1 MAVANRGPRD
11 HRVGRR
17 GRDAITSLTVGG
29 FKSLAA
35 AQTIEIAPLTI
46 LAGANSSGKSSMLQP
61 LLLLK
66 QTLEATYDPGPLL
79 INGPNAKFTT
89 TDQLFS
95 RCEGVGDAMEVGI
108 GYHVASRLALVFDR
122 EKKKLSLRE
131 MRVCDGNED
140 RIYRPGMSSDELR
153 RLIPADEA
161 QMFEGAFP
169 GSRSRA
175 LAWRVVRNRCFLDVG
190 LFQSEHETMYFG
202 MSPAGA
208 VATHLR
214 ELIHLPGLRGNPER
228 TYPVSAVGRT
238 FPGTFDKYAASVIAK
253 WEAENR
259 SELRKLGE
267 HLELLG
273 LTWKVATE
281 PVDETQV
288 QIKVGRLPHAAR
300 GGAHDLVNIADVG
313 VGLSQ
318 TLPIVVALLTARP
331 GQIVYIEQ
339 PEIHLHPSAQTK
351 LADVLAE
358 AARRGVRVVVETHS
372 SLLLLA
378 VQTAVATGR
387 LHPGDVRLHWFTR
400 DRQGATHV
408 VSGQLDQ
415 TGAFGDWPEDFGSVE
430 MAAEADY
437 VNAASRRLEDAI

>member
-1 MAVANRGPRD
+1 MATNNRAARD
-11 HRVGRR
+11 QRPSRR
-17 GRDAITSLTVGG
+17 GRDAITSVTVGG
-29 FKSLAA
+29 FKSVAA
-35 AQTIEIAPLTI
+35 AQTIDIAPLTV
-46 LAGANSSGKSSMLQP
+46 LAGANSSGKSSILQP

-95 RCEGVGDAMEVGI
+95 RCEGTSDTVEIGI
-108 GYHVASRLALVFDR
+108 GFHGSSVLTVVFER
-122 EKKKLSLRE
+122 EKKKLALSE
-131 MRVCDGNED
+131 MRLRDGTSE
-140 RIYRPGMSSDELR
+140 RTYRPGMTSEELR
-153 RLIPADEA
+153 HLIPTAEA
-161 QMFEGAFP
+161 KLFENAIGP
-169 GSRSRA
+169 RA
-175 LAWRVVRNRCFLDVG
+175 RKLSWRVLRNRCFLEVG
-190 LFQSEHETMYFG
+190 IFTADHDTMYFG
-202 MSPAGA
+202 MSPGA
-208 VATHLR
+208 PVAQHLR

-228 TYPVSAVGRT
+228 TYPVSAVGQT

-259 SELRKLGE
+259 PELQKLGE

-281 PVDETQV
+281 AVDETQV
-288 QIKVGRLPHAAR
+288 QVKVGRLPHAAR

-318 TLPIVVALLTARP
+318 TLPIIVALLTARA

-339 PEIHLHPSAQTK
+339 PEIHLHPAAQTK
-351 LADVLAE
+351 LAYVLGE

-378 VQTAVATGR
+378 LQTIVATGR
-387 LHPGDVRLHWFTR
+387 LQPSDVRLHWFTR
-400 DRQGATHV
+400 DRHGATHV
-408 VSGQLDQ
+408 VSGQLDDG
-415 TGAFGDWPEDFGSVE
+415 GAFGDWPEDFGSVE
-430 MAAEADY
+430 MRAETDY
-437 VNAASRRLEDAI
+437 VNAASLRLKDAI